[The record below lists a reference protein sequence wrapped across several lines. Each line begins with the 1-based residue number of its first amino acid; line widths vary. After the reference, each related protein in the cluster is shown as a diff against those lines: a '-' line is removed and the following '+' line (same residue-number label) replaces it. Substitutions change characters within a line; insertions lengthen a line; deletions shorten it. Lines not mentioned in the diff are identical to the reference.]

1 MTNKQYRLCVSEA
14 ENYTDRD
21 AYLSDLALSSIWGD
35 AEDAEIPD
43 ERIMAMGEIWDACHR
58 SVKQIAAEAGISC
71 RAMAEHF
78 CIPPRTVEDW
88 SAERRESP
96 LYVRLMMQELL
107 GLLHR

>member
-1 MTNKQYRLCVSEA
+1 MTNKQYRLCVAEA
-14 ENYTDRD
+14 ENYTDRE
-21 AYLSDLALSSIWGD
+21 AYISDLALSSIWGD

-43 ERIMAMGEIWDACHR
+43 ERIRALGEIWDACNR
-58 SVKQIAAEAGISC
+58 SVKQIAAEAGMSC

-78 CIPPRTVEDW
+78 CIPYRTVENWAAGYND
-88 SAERRESP
+88 SP

>member
-1 MTNKQYRLCVSEA
+1 MTNKQYRLCVAEA

-35 AEDAEIPD
+35 AADAEIPD
-43 ERIMAMGEIWDACHR
+43 ERIRDLGEIWDAYHR

-78 CIPPRTVEDW
+78 CIPSRTVEDW
-88 SAERRESP
+88 YTERRESP